1 VLAISSKIRHDFS
14 SMEKLIFLGVIS
26 FPLAIF
32 LLLAFEA
39 FIAVGVLLGVLFLIL
54 IIQNYR
60 YGLYFV
66 VIGLPLFQS
75 LSLKSDA
82 ANSMGINLQYILIP
96 IVFFSW
102 LAERISK
109 KEFTRLKFPLLS
121 LLLFFV
127 LVLIATVV
135 NQMDVVSN
143 QLIRRGSIQIY
154 SLINYIILFYILVN
168 EKLDKE
174 DIQKIFWGLLCVG
187 FIAASIGIF
196 QYFTTYTGPT
206 GGLRATS
213 TFKSFLRTNT
223 RANPNAFG
231 TYLAFI
237 SVLVLFFWNT
247 SRRKNRPMLIFI
259 FGILVFCLILSLSR
273 SSLLALIFS
282 ILCYTFYRNKK
293 AFLIVILISIIGFV
307 GLYFEPIFHRRIES
321 IVAVVSD
328 KRVIQLFLNVNPR
341 SLDWA
346 YVERFGIQGY
356 HSDII
361 SGAFRF
367 WAWIQGFHLFIAHPF
382 LGVGYNMT
390 LGYSPW
396 PTAEN
401 FYLDIL
407 SMTGLAGFSLFII
420 IQVIF
425 LKHGFRLLKS
435 PHLSHIGMLWI
446 NILAIVFF
454 TSITGSVLFE
464 SKLSG
469 IFWSLAGI
477 FYNVKIKENN
487 YYSK

>member
-1 VLAISSKIRHDFS
+1 MVISSKIKNDFFS
-14 SMEKLIFLGVIS
+14 LEKLILLAAIS
-26 FPLAIF
+26 FPLIIF
-32 LLLAFEA
+32 LFLSFEEYVA
-39 FIAVGVLLGVLFLIL
+39 LGVFLGTLFLTL

-75 LSLKSDA
+75 IALKSDA
-82 ANSMGINLQYILIP
+82 ATSIGLNLQYILIP

-102 LAERISK
+102 LAEVISK

-121 LLLFFV
+121 LLMFFV
-127 LVLIATVV
+127 IILIATVV

-143 QLIRRGSIQIY
+143 QLIRRGLLQTY
-154 SLINYIILFYILVN
+154 GLINYIILFYILAN
-168 EKLDKE
+168 EKFDKE
-174 DIQKIFWGLLCVG
+174 DLQKIFWGLLLVG
-187 FIAASIGIF
+187 FIAAIIGIC
-196 QYFTTYTGPT
+196 QYFTTYTGPA

-213 TFKSFLRTNT
+213 TFRSFLRTDN

-237 SVLVLFFWNT
+237 SVLVLFVWNT
-247 SRRKNRPMLIFI
+247 SRRQNRSMLVFI

-293 AFLIVILISIIGFV
+293 AFLIAILISIIGLI

-321 IVAVVSD
+321 IVTVITD
-328 KRVIQLFLNVNPR
+328 KRVIQLFLNINPR

-346 YVERFGIQGY
+346 YVERFGVQGY

-367 WAWIQGFHLFIAHPF
+367 WAWIQGIHLFIAHPF

-407 SMTGLAGFSLFII
+407 SMTGMAGFSLFII

-425 LKHGFRLLKS
+425 LKDGFRLLKS
-435 PHLSHIGMLWI
+435 PRLTHIGMLWI

-454 TSITGSVLFE
+454 TSMTGSVLFE

-487 YYSK
+487 YHSE